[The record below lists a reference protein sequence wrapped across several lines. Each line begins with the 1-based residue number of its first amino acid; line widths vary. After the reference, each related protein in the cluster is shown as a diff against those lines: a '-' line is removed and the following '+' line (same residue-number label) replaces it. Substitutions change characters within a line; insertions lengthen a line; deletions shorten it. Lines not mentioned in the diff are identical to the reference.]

1 MTATLTDL
9 PSPLSLYL
17 KAAASASRSPGNL
30 RQLPPLALRLAA
42 VQPDPARLAA
52 YCEVC
57 GIEPSEFLPI
67 TYPQVAVTALH
78 MALMTQPK
86 FPLPMLGLVHVSNRI
101 EQFRPIG
108 VGEAWDAEVRIG
120 ECREVRAGLEFDLL
134 TDVSVGEER
143 VWTAVTTIIHRRKS
157 GGKADSGRAPR
168 PSAPAAEAPRL
179 ADYHAIRA
187 AADTGR
193 RYAKV
198 SGDYNPIHLYAAT
211 AKLFGFPRAIAHGMW
226 SLARCLGVLE
236 GQLPAAPTV
245 LEVKFKQPVLLP
257 AAAALKFHTEDDGVH
272 FWMLAQR
279 SNKVHLSG
287 VLR

>member
-9 PSPLSLYL
+9 PSPLALYL
-17 KAAASASRSPGNL
+17 KAAASASRSPGAI

-42 VQPDPARLAA
+42 VRPDPQQLAA

-57 GIEPSEFLPI
+57 GIAPGDQLPI

-86 FPLPMLGLVHVSNRI
+86 FPLPLLGLVHVSNRI

-108 VGEAWDAEVRIG
+108 IDETWDAEVRIG
-120 ECREVRAGLEFDLL
+120 ESREVRAGLEFDLL
-134 TDVSVGEER
+134 TEVTVGEER
-143 VWTAVTTIIHRRKS
+143 VWSAVTTIIHRRKAANRDKTAS
-157 GGKADSGRAPR
+157 PKA
-168 PSAPAAEAPRL
+168 SAPAAEAPRL
-179 ADYHAIRA
+179 ATYHRIRA

-226 SLARCLGVLE
+226 SLARCVGTLE
-236 GQLPAAPTV
+236 GGLAVTPKV
-245 LEVKFKQPVLLP
+245 LEVKFKQPLLLP
-257 AAAALKFHTEDDGVH
+257 ATVALKSRQEDDGIH
-272 FWMLAQR
+272 FSLLAQR

>member
-120 ECREVRAGLEFDLL
+120 ECREVRAGLDPGAQFLQPGGQQEGD
-134 TDVSVGEER
+134 G
-143 VWTAVTTIIHRRKS
+143 I
-157 GGKADSGRAPR
+157 GKADRSRIFDEFQRAVPDGGPQGMGLGLVFVPLSTVAFATLDARFRADLVALRHQHRPFQAFTPGGAERPRHAARHARFAAGRHAVDGHDHGGKG
-168 PSAPAAEAPRL
+168 SSFGGWPASCFSSR
-179 ADYHAIRA
+179 
-187 AADTGR
+187 G
-193 RYAKV
+193 
-198 SGDYNPIHLYAAT
+198 
-211 AKLFGFPRAIAHGMW
+211 
-226 SLARCLGVLE
+226 
-236 GQLPAAPTV
+236 
-245 LEVKFKQPVLLP
+245 QPV
-257 AAAALKFHTEDDGVH
+257 D
-272 FWMLAQR
+272 
-279 SNKVHLSG
+279 
-287 VLR
+287 